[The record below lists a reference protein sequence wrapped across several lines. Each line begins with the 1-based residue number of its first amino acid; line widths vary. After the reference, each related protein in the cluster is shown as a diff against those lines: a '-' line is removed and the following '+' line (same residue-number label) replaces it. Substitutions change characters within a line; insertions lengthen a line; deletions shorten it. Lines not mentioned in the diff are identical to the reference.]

1 VSDDRLLARIVI
13 DPTICSG
20 RPFIRGTRVC
30 ITVILDALTQGLTPE
45 EVIRHYPGLDAEDL
59 QAAVA
64 YARRLAEEN
73 GGIAVLDPK
82 YFNDPFQPL

>member
-1 VSDDRLLARIVI
+1 VSDDRLLARIAV

-30 ITVILDALTQGLTPE
+30 VTVILDALTQGLSPE
-45 EVIRHYPGLDAEDL
+45 EVIQHYPGLDAEDL

-73 GGIAVLDPK
+73 GGIAVLRAK
-82 YFNDPFQPL
+82 HFNGRFQPL